1 MDRRYKMFKKDFI
14 NLLKGSFPLIHI
26 NSREYDRVVADI
38 IHAVESEDSDFIKR
52 YMLYI
57 YDTVN
62 GLMTVDNVKTRMS
75 GSQMDIEDALID
87 IAHHHNSIFIVKNL
101 NLYWEDSFRKGKII
115 DALYNIYH
123 KGLTNGI
130 HLVNISNSNV
140 VTELSDYF
148 VVIDYPLPDENIIHS
163 IVSGFVSEYDVKID
177 EHKKNTIV
185 NLCKGMSKAEIDN
198 ALTISYIVSKDNS
211 IDIDS
216 IKKEK
221 AKIVKKTGLLEW
233 IEEVPSIDDIGG
245 LDNLKEWFKMI
256 AKVIQEPERA
266 NKYGLKMPK
275 GCLLCGISGTG
286 KTLSAKAIASLF
298 NLPLFRLDVG
308 KLFGS
313 LVGETEKNT
322 REVLKI
328 IDAMS
333 PCVVL
338 IDEIEKALSGLQSSG
353 YTDSGVTARV
363 IGSFLYY
370 LQEKKTL
377 SYFVCTANNINALP
391 TELLR
396 KGRFDEIWY
405 VGLPSSK
412 ERLNIWKIH
421 LAKSGRDIKKYNYRK
436 LVNLTSQFTG
446 AEIEAVISQALYKA
460 FYEDREPTDEDFIS
474 VISETTPFAILK
486 SEYIS
491 QFERWAIENKVRKA
505 NVTEVSV
512 PENLKRKISN

>member
-1 MDRRYKMFKKDFI
+1 MMFKKDFI
-14 NLLKGSFPLIHI
+14 NLIKGSFPLIHI
-26 NSREYDRVVADI
+26 NSREYDRVIADI
-38 IHAVESEDSDFIKR
+38 TSIFDNINDITGN
-52 YMLYI
+52 YTLNI

-62 GLMTVDNVKTRMS
+62 GFITCKGVHLFRNGR
-75 GSQMDIEDALID
+75 QMDIEEALMEITNYE
-87 IAHHHNSIFIVKNL
+87 NSIFIVKNL

-123 KGLTNGI
+123 KGLTSGL
-130 HLVNISNSNV
+130 HLVNISSSTV
-140 VTELSDYF
+140 VPELSDYF
-148 VVIDYPLPDENIIHS
+148 VVIDYPLPDETVIHS
-163 IVSGFVSEYDVKID
+163 IVSNFINEYNIRVSDSN
-177 EHKKNTIV
+177 KNTII
-185 NLCKGMSKAEIDN
+185 NLCKGMSKAEIEN
-198 ALTISYIVSKDNS
+198 SLTISYISCVGNT
-211 IDIDS
+211 IDVERL
-216 IKKEK
+216 KQEK

-256 AKVIQEPERA
+256 AKVIQEPEKA
-266 NKYGLKMPK
+266 KKYGLKMPK

-298 NLPLFRLDVG
+298 NIPLFRLDVG

-353 YTDSGVTARV
+353 HTDSGVTARV

-412 ERLNIWKIH
+412 ERFNIWKIH
-421 LAKSGRDIKKYNYRK
+421 LAKSGRDIKQYNYKK

-460 FYEDREPTDEDFIS
+460 FYEDREPTDNDFIS
-474 VISETTPFAILK
+474 VINETTPFAVLK
-486 SEYIS
+486 ADYITY
-491 QFERWAIENKVRKA
+491 FEQWAVENKVRKA
-505 NVTEVSV
+505 NVTEVPI
-512 PENLKRKISN
+512 PETVKRRISN